1 MRQTNDWRLMGQ
13 ERYLKGRTLV
23 HHAYR
28 LSNAQ
33 NDHDHCAFC
42 TAKFM
47 AADGPE
53 ILREGYSTP
62 DGYHWIC
69 ETCFRDFVELF
80 EWKVGSET

>member
-1 MRQTNDWRLMGQ
+1 
-13 ERYLKGRTLV
+13 
-23 HHAYR
+23 
-28 LSNAQ
+28 
-33 NDHDHCAFC
+33 
-42 TAKFM
+42 M